1 MSVDLYE
8 RYRDALRTG
17 HLAALRGAFDRAIR
31 AYREAARM
39 LPERAAPHVALGRTQ
54 LAASRPAEALT
65 AFEAAVSRAPR
76 DTAALDGAA
85 RALVDLDRG
94 DDAAE
99 LLDGLATI
107 YAEQDRQVD
116 AVATIERAMEIAG
129 SPWRRAMLIQLRGVQ
144 SEPGMDLSWLGVLPD
159 TEGAP
164 EPGKRNRPEPAARP
178 VTDELRAIAER
189 VEVAS
194 ATDDV
199 AGLVAGA
206 RALARANRLR
216 AAVDACHDALA
227 VAPADPEVHRTL
239 AAIYRRR
246 GWERAAR
253 TKLRIVERYQR
264 VVDDPA
270 ELDRDAESA
279 QVTGDLDELLRIVG
293 RHADQGRTAAA
304 LDLVFGALA
313 ASPAQPRL
321 HLAIARLHLA
331 LGWRARAVDEVDRI
345 ARLVRITDDEAAQE
359 AVADFVNAELRPA
372 AGQAAPAV

>member
-1 MSVDLYE
+1 MSAELYE

-17 HLAALRGAFDRAIR
+17 HLAALRGAHDQAVR
-31 AYREAARM
+31 AYRTAARM
-39 LPERAAPHVALGRTQ
+39 LPERAAPHVAIGRAQ
-54 LAASRPAEALT
+54 LAAGRPAEALT

-76 DTAALDGAA
+76 ETAALDGAA
-85 RALVDLDRG
+85 RALVELDRG

-107 YAEQDRQVD
+107 YMERDRQVD
-116 AVATIERAMEIAG
+116 AVATVERAMELAG
-129 SPWRRAMLIQLRGVQ
+129 SPWRRAMLEQLRGEQ

-159 TEGAP
+159 TEGTP
-164 EPGKRNRPEPAARP
+164 SPRKRNRPEPAVRP
-178 VTDELRAIAER
+178 VTDEIRVIAER

-199 AGLVAGA
+199 PGLVAGA
-206 RALARANRLR
+206 RALARVDRLR

-227 VAPADPEVHRTL
+227 VSPADPDVHRAL

-264 VVDDPA
+264 VVDDPT
-270 ELDRDAESA
+270 ELDRDGESA
-279 QVTGDLDELLRIVG
+279 LVTGDLDELLRIVD

-304 LDLVFGALA
+304 LDLVFAALA
-313 ASPAQPRL
+313 ASPAEPRL
-321 HLAIARLHLA
+321 HLAIARLHLT
-331 LGWRARAVDEVDRI
+331 LGWRERAVEEVDRL
-345 ARLVRITDDEAAQE
+345 ARLVDITGDEAAHD
-359 AVADFVNAELRPA
+359 AVADFVNAALTPA
-372 AGQAAPAV
+372 AAPAAPAV